1 MKNKE
6 PPKVDFSQFWM
17 DKNGN
22 IVPVGTIGASP
33 PNVIGIRKD
42 PLAFN
47 NLPDWLQD
55 LWREYPSVAREYEKV
70 WKENTA
76 LKAVLA
82 EVEKQTGQVR
92 EILRVAAN
100 NMAVLHHE

>member
-1 MKNKE
+1 LTLNRAVYQEQVKE
-6 PPKVDFSQFWM
+6 
-17 DKNGN
+17 
-22 IVPVGTIGASP
+22 
-33 PNVIGIRKD
+33 
-42 PLAFN
+42 L
-47 NLPDWLQD
+47 L
-55 LWREYPSVAREYEKV
+55 REVNELKRE
-70 WKENTA
+70 NAA

>member
-1 MKNKE
+1 VSE
-6 PPKVDFSQFWM
+6 DR
-17 DKNGN
+17 
-22 IVPVGTIGASP
+22 IGDGDDDWFDGEGP
-33 PNVIGIRKD
+33 I
-42 PLAFN
+42 
-47 NLPDWLQD
+47 NLKSENEQL
-55 LWREYPSVAREYEKV
+55 R
-70 WKENTA
+70 KENTA

>member
-1 MKNKE
+1 MSGRGDYFYLTLNRAVYQEQVKE
-6 PPKVDFSQFWM
+6 
-17 DKNGN
+17 
-22 IVPVGTIGASP
+22 
-33 PNVIGIRKD
+33 
-42 PLAFN
+42 L
-47 NLPDWLQD
+47 L
-55 LWREYPSVAREYEKV
+55 REVNELKRE
-70 WKENTA
+70 NAA